1 MYAVGVGTWT
11 DTLCCIFDIQIADE
25 DAQQKNETSSF
36 LFWSV
41 SSNSHTEPS
50 LAHALDHNER
60 PTPAGQERTRGS
72 LRMDNEFPRTNAPF
86 SSYATPYAV
95 HMGLHLCPQTLMNLH
110 IVSVCAY
117 SLKHN
122 AKEVGWLHICL
133 KNTNFVK
140 ASIWALKACKK
151 KSSEKVRR
159 RSSMELPWA
168 IVRKSSV
175 LSSGWQTPV
184 FDQGWL
190 KNLTIY
196 PME

>member
-1 MYAVGVGTWT
+1 MPNFYIWARSDGQC
-11 DTLCCIFDIQIADE
+11 TLEVIPVPDQFDIWMFYYKLLYIDIW
-25 DAQQKNETSSF
+25 N
-36 LFWSV
+36 
-41 SSNSHTEPS
+41 
-50 LAHALDHNER
+50 
-60 PTPAGQERTRGS
+60 
-72 LRMDNEFPRTNAPF
+72 NA
-86 SSYATPYAV
+86 SPYAV
-95 HMGLHLCPQTLMNLH
+95 HMELHLCPQTLMNLH

-133 KNTNFVK
+133 KDTNFVK

-151 KSSEKVRR
+151 NPVMLKKKGKGFRWRR
-159 RSSMELPWA
+159 LKPA
-168 IVRKSSV
+168 IIRKSLV
-175 LSSGWQTPV
+175 LSRARLKPV